1 MIILFG
7 LAGSGKGT
15 QGKIL
20 SEIFGWRWLSVG
32 EAIRQTGGYEEIIN
46 NGGLIPDADVIKLM
60 DKQIKKAE
68 AEGFDV
74 ILDGYP
80 RDKEQAEYI
89 MNTMPDKI
97 DGAIILEVPK
107 EELYERLAL
116 RGRDDD
122 KERSSIDRRFAIFEH
137 NQRRDAHHTVARC
150 QFRRVVHIE
159 LDHLE
164 GVVFIGEL
172 LYNRRKHFARAAP
185 VSVKINQ
192 HGPFIIQNLLLE
204 CIVVHFH
211 NSHIIFLLCC
221 FHL

>member
-15 QGKIL
+15 QGKAL
-20 SEIFGWRWLSVG
+20 SELFGWRWLSVG

-46 NGGLIPDADVIKLM
+46 NGGLIPDEDVIKLT

-68 AEGFDV
+68 AEGFDL

-80 RDKEQAEYI
+80 RDVEQAEYI
-89 MNTMPDKI
+89 TSTMADKL

-122 KERSSIDRRFAIFEH
+122 KEKESINRRFAIFE
-137 NQRRDAHHTVARC
+137 
-150 QFRRVVHIE
+150 
-159 LDHLE
+159 
-164 GVVFIGEL
+164 
-172 LYNRRKHFARAAP
+172 
-185 VSVKINQ
+185 
-192 HGPFIIQNLLLE
+192 QNICSILPLLE
-204 CIVVHFH
+204 AKNIPIERVNGVGKIEDVTARLTEVVKKL
-211 NSHIIFLLCC
+211 NPTATIQEQDVNGGEIEKSYGE
-221 FHL
+221 

>member
-15 QGKIL
+15 QGKAL
-20 SEIFGWRWLSVG
+20 SELFGWRWLSVG

-46 NGGLIPDADVIKLM
+46 NGGLIPDEDVIKLM

-68 AEGFDV
+68 AEGFDL

-80 RDKEQAEYI
+80 RDVEQAEYI
-89 MNTMPDKI
+89 TSTMADKL

-122 KERSSIDRRFAIFEH
+122 KEKESINRRFAIFE
-137 NQRRDAHHTVARC
+137 
-150 QFRRVVHIE
+150 
-159 LDHLE
+159 
-164 GVVFIGEL
+164 
-172 LYNRRKHFARAAP
+172 
-185 VSVKINQ
+185 
-192 HGPFIIQNLLLE
+192 QNICSILPLLE
-204 CIVVHFH
+204 AKNIPIERVNGVGKIEDVTARLTEVVKKL
-211 NSHIIFLLCC
+211 NPTATIQEQDVNGGEIEKSYGE
-221 FHL
+221 

>member
-15 QGKIL
+15 QGKAI

-32 EAIRQTGGYEEIIN
+32 EAIRQTGGYESIIN
-46 NGGLIPDADVIKLM
+46 NGGLIPDEDVIKIM

-68 AEGFDV
+68 AEGFDL

-80 RDKEQAEYI
+80 RDVAQAEYI
-89 MNTMPDKI
+89 MQTMADKI

-122 KERSSIDRRFAIFEH
+122 QEKSSIDKRFAIFE
-137 NQRRDAHHTVARC
+137 
-150 QFRRVVHIE
+150 
-159 LDHLE
+159 
-164 GVVFIGEL
+164 
-172 LYNRRKHFARAAP
+172 
-185 VSVKINQ
+185 
-192 HGPFIIQNLLLE
+192 QNIYSILPLLE
-204 CIVVHFH
+204 AKNIPIERVDGVGKIEEVTERLINVVKKM
-211 NSHIIFLLCC
+211 NPEATEQSQDVNGDDIERSYGE
-221 FHL
+221 